1 MTQTVRTP
9 TALREIVSGWRQSG
23 HSVAFVP
30 TMGALHEGH
39 LDLVRAG
46 KQRADKVITSI
57 FVNPT
62 QFAAHEDLGRYPRD
76 EAGDTA
82 MLAQKQCDLL
92 YAPDVAAIFPDGFS
106 TQVIVNG
113 ITASLEGE
121 FRPHFF
127 AGVATVVAKLFL
139 QVAPDF
145 AIFGEKDWQQLQV
158 VTKLAKDLGLPLEVF
173 GVPTRREI
181 DGLAMSS
188 RNAYLTPEQRQIA
201 PTLKQA
207 LDQICDAIEV
217 GPSELDETLEHA
229 KKTLIEKGFTSID
242 YLAACHAHTLEP
254 WRAGD
259 PLRVLGAAWLGHTRL
274 IDNRGA

>member
-1 MTQTVRTP
+1 MTQIVRTP
-9 TALREIVSGWRQSG
+9 TALREIVSGWRQLG

-46 KQRADKVITSI
+46 KQRADKVVTSI

-82 MLAQKQCDLL
+82 LLGQNHCDLV
-92 YAPDVAAIFPDGFS
+92 YAPDVSAIFPDGFS

-113 ITASLEGE
+113 ITSRLEGA

-139 QVAPDF
+139 QVAPDY

-158 VTKLAKDLGLPLEVF
+158 VTKLAKDLGLPLEVH
-173 GVPTRREI
+173 GVPTRRET

-188 RNAYLTPEQRQIA
+188 RNAYLTPQQRQIA
-201 PTLKQA
+201 PAFKQV
-207 LDQICDAIEV
+207 LDQICAAI
-217 GPSELDETLEHA
+217 GAGQANIDETLDNA
-229 KKTLIEKGFTSID
+229 KKTLIDRGFTSID
-242 YLAACHAHTLEP
+242 YLAACHTNTLEP

-259 PLRVLGAAWLGHTRL
+259 PLRVLGAAWLGQTRL